1 MPTPAQRRSGLAGCA
16 AVSFDLDDTLLD
28 FSAVL
33 ARSLEIAL
41 ALIVERLG
49 PERVAPLTP
58 EGLQATRE
66 RVAEDA
72 HPGETMEAIRE
83 RAFRAS
89 LAEIGCHDGE
99 LLAEVCAAYHAERFR
114 AMPLF
119 DDTLPML
126 DALRGRVRLAA
137 ASNGNSYPDRF
148 GLEGRFDVVL
158 LAQEHGVRKPDP
170 AFFER
175 LCDLAGCRPEEVV
188 HVGDSVPADVVG
200 ARSAGL
206 HAVWLNRAGLPTPA
220 HLAGVPVI
228 RSLAELPRLLH
239 LV

>member
-1 MPTPAQRRSGLAGCA
+1 
-16 AVSFDLDDTLLD
+16 LDDTLLD

-33 ARSLEIAL
+33 TRSLELAL
-41 ALIVERLG
+41 ALIVDRLG
-49 PERVAPLTP
+49 EAASVLTP
-58 EGLQATRE
+58 AGLQETRE
-66 RVAEDA
+66 RIAGPA
-72 HPGETMEAIRE
+72 HPGDTMEAIRE
-83 RAFRAS
+83 RAFRTS
-89 LAEIGCHDGE
+89 LAEIGCDDE
-99 LLAEVCAAYHAERFR
+99 ALLEEVCAVYHAERFR

-126 DALRGRVRLAA
+126 DALQGRFRLAA

-175 LCDLAGCRPEEVV
+175 LCALAGCRPEEVV

-206 HAVWLNRAGLPTPA
+206 HAVWLNRAGLPTPP

-228 RSLAELPRLLH
+228 RSLAELPGLLGRR
-239 LV
+239 

>member
-1 MPTPAQRRSGLAGCA
+1 MSAPAHRKI
-16 AVSFDLDDTLLD
+16 VSFDLDDTLLD
-28 FSAVL
+28 FSVVL
-33 ARSLEIAL
+33 ARSLEVAL
-41 ALIVERLG
+41 ALIVSRLG
-49 PERVAPLTP
+49 DAASALSPA
-58 EGLQATRE
+58 GLQETRE

-72 HPGETMEAIRE
+72 HPGETMEAIRG
-83 RAFRAS
+83 RAFQTS
-89 LAEIGCHDGE
+89 LEEIGCHDEE
-99 LLAEVCAAYHAERFR
+99 LLAEVCAVYHAERFR

-126 DALRGRVRLAA
+126 DALRGRFRLAA

-170 AFFER
+170 AFFAR
-175 LCDLAGCRPEEVV
+175 LCELAGCRPHEVV

-206 HAVWLNRAGLPTPA
+206 HAVWLNRAGLPTPP

-228 RSLAELPRLLH
+228 RSLAELPGLLGPG
-239 LV
+239 